1 MPKITGRLTDFG
13 LDTLARHNPTVVFR
27 HNSPGIAGVSLLTT
41 RPVETVTAY
50 NGYFE
55 TELVA
60 SARISPAGYYTVSI
74 EWEEPPSR
82 KKHREVFPGR
92 LYVPAEG
99 GALADCLRVPANPGL
114 VFDGPEP
121 PANPS
126 PGSWWLDDEGHIQE
140 YGPTGWNFKQNIRG
154 PAGYS
159 AVGAAASQTA
169 VAAWIEAEA
178 GPNPVAAALLAGFVT
193 AVTDAA
199 GDVTLYQ
206 NGKEL

>member
-13 LDTLARHNPTVVFR
+13 LDALAGLNPSVVFR
-27 HNSPGIAGVSLLTT
+27 HNTPGVAGVSLLTT

-55 TELVA
+55 AELVA
-60 SARISPAGYYTVSI
+60 SARISPAGYYTISI
-74 EWEEPPSR
+74 EWSEPPSR
-82 KKHREVFPGR
+82 KRHREVFPGK

-99 GALADCLRVPANPGL
+99 GVLADCLRVPANPGL
-114 VFDGPEP
+114 VYSGEEP

-126 PGSWWLDDEGHIQE
+126 PGSWWLDTDGRIQE
-140 YGPTGWNFKQNIRG
+140 YGLNGWNFKQNIRG

-159 AVGAAASQTA
+159 AIGAEASQSA
-169 VAAWIEAEA
+169 VAGWIDAEA
-178 GPNPVAAALLAGFVT
+178 GPNPVSAALLAGFVT